1 MASRVDATI
10 RSSMDAFALEGLIPA
25 AHTPFRKDGAIDLD
39 RVPDQARHLLRH
51 QLQTVFIAGSTGES
65 HSLTIEERRHLTAR
79 WTEVA
84 RGTPLRIIVHVG
96 SNCLSDACALA
107 AHAQEAGASAVA
119 ALAPS
124 YFKPRDLDALIACC
138 AAIAVKAPA
147 LPFYFYDIPALTGV
161 SLPMPEFLE
170 RASRVIPTLAGIKFT
185 NLDFAQ
191 LQLCLDL
198 KSHDIAWGVDEA
210 LIGALACGVRS
221 AVGSTYNFAA
231 PIAQRLVDAFHRGDL
246 ETARREQL
254 RLVRLVA
261 ALARHG
267 YLAAAKYLMER
278 LGVEVGPPRLP
289 LTPLRPE
296 QIQVLED
303 DLARL
308 GFEGWM

>member
-1 MASRVDATI
+1 MRI
-10 RSSMDAFALEGLIPA
+10 SMHAFALEGLIPA
-25 AHTPFRKDGAIDLD
+25 AHTPFTKAGVVDLD
-39 RVPDQARHLLRH
+39 RVPDQARHFLHHRLH
-51 QLQTVFIAGSTGES
+51 TVFIAGSTGES
-65 HSLTIEERRHLTAR
+65 HSLTFEERRHLTAR

-96 SNCLSDACALA
+96 SNCLNDACALA
-107 AHAQEAGASAVA
+107 AHAQEAGASAIA

-138 AAIAVKAPA
+138 AAIAAQAPA
-147 LPFYFYDIPALTGV
+147 LPFFFYDIPALTGV
-161 SLPMPEFLE
+161 SLSMPEFLE
-170 RASRVIPTLAGIKFT
+170 RAPRVIPTLAGIKFT

-198 KSHDIAWGVDEA
+198 ESHDIAWGVDEA
-210 LIGALACGVRS
+210 LIGALACGARS

-231 PIAQRLVDAFHRGDL
+231 PVAQRLVDAFRRGDL
-246 ETARREQL
+246 ESARREQL

-267 YLAAAKYLMER
+267 YLAAAKYLMGR
-278 LGVEVGPPRLP
+278 IGIEVGPPRLP

-303 DLARL
+303 DLAQL
-308 GFEGWM
+308 GFDGWM